1 MTVLQM
7 EPATEWITPAGPA
20 PPLGALLI
28 ADLATGIPALAE
40 AVVSLRASP
49 WCPLV
54 LLVSDRRIAAQSL
67 AAFEAVPGIF
77 AVLYAADR
85 PALPLGQRSLAAV
98 RRRPVPTRTAIA
110 LWIGQRLGRPDV
122 AGTVTACFHCAADSQ
137 PPRTLTRRLQELGCF
152 EVRDWR
158 GLARL
163 AQLLA
168 ARGYWPPAS
177 LESTALE
184 AEIDPRTL
192 RRWLRLATDLPW
204 PDACRRPGWEW
215 ILESALRSGRYLHS
229 EVSHTAVR
237 HRGIAVA
244 G

>member
-1 MTVLQM
+1 MTILQL
-7 EPATEWITPAGPA
+7 EPAAERITPAGQVPA
-20 PPLGALLI
+20 IGALLI

-54 LLVSDRRIAAQSL
+54 LVVPDRRIAAEAL
-67 AAFEAVPGIF
+67 AAFEPAPGIF
-77 AVLYAADR
+77 ATLYATDR
-85 PALPLGQRSLAAV
+85 PALPLGQRSLTAV
-98 RRRPVPTRTAIA
+98 RRRPVPNRATIA
-110 LWIGQRLGRPDV
+110 RWVEQRLGRSGV
-122 AGTVTACFHCAADSQ
+122 AGTLTACFHCTSDSQ
-137 PPRTLTRRLQELGCF
+137 PPRTLTRRVQELGCF

-184 AEIDPRTL
+184 ASIDPRTL

-204 PDACRRPGWEW
+204 HDATRRPGWEW
-215 ILESALRSGRYLHS
+215 ILESALRSGLYLRRAMS
-229 EVSHTAVR
+229 PRAVA
-237 HRGIAVA
+237 HGDIAVA